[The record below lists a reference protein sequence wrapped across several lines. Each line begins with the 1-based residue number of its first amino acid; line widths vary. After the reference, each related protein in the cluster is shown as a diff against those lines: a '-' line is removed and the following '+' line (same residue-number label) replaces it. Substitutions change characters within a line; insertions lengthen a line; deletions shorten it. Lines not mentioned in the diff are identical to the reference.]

1 MRKSHIHV
9 GATAARKTA
18 KYLGTWRIN
27 MADSEGKKKK
37 PIGKIILGV
46 VIAFLAIGVIGTMTG
61 NGSAGDGNSDN
72 SAAVSDDKEAKEQPK
87 QEEQKQDP
95 YTITEEAADTSSSF
109 DYAITGI
116 LTNNSGRDADY
127 VQVTYNLFDADNNQI
142 GTAMANTSNLKAGGT
157 WKFKASS
164 LKNPSEV
171 ARFELGDVTGF

>member
-1 MRKSHIHV
+1 
-9 GATAARKTA
+9 
-18 KYLGTWRIN
+18 

-72 SAAVSDDKEAKEQPK
+72 SAAVSDDAGAKEQPK

-95 YTITEEAADTSSSF
+95 YTITEEAPDTSNSY

-116 LTNNSGRDADY
+116 LTNNSGRDANS
-127 VQVTYNLFDADNNQI
+127 VMITYNLFDADNNQI
-142 GTAMANTSNLKAGGT
+142 GTAMATASNLKAGGT

-164 LKNPSEV
+164 LKSTNEV
-171 ARFELGDVTGF
+171 ARYELSDVSGF

>member
-1 MRKSHIHV
+1 
-9 GATAARKTA
+9 
-18 KYLGTWRIN
+18 

-46 VIAFLAIGVIGTMTG
+46 VIAFLAIGVIGSMTG

-72 SAAVSDDKEAKEQPK
+72 SAAVSDDEEAKEQPK

-95 YTITEEAADTSSSF
+95 YTITEEAADTSNSY

-116 LTNNSGRDADY
+116 LTNNSGRDANS
-127 VQVTYNLFDADNNQI
+127 VMVTYNLFDTDNNQI
-142 GTAMANTSNLKAGGT
+142 GTAMATASNLKAGGT

-164 LKNPSEV
+164 LKSTNEV
-171 ARFELGDVTGF
+171 ARYELSDVSGF

>member
-1 MRKSHIHV
+1 ME
-9 GATAARKTA
+9 
-18 KYLGTWRIN
+18 
-27 MADSEGKKKK
+27 DSDGKKKK

-46 VIAFLAIGVIGTMTG
+46 VIAFLAIGVIGSMTG

-72 SAAVSDDKEAKEQPK
+72 SAAVSDDKETKEQPK
-87 QEEQKQDP
+87 QEEQPKQDP

>member
-1 MRKSHIHV
+1 
-9 GATAARKTA
+9 
-18 KYLGTWRIN
+18 

-46 VIAFLAIGVIGTMTG
+46 VIVFLAIGVIGSMTG

-72 SAAVSDDKEAKEQPK
+72 SAAVSDDEEAKEQPK

-95 YTITEEAADTSSSF
+95 YTITEEAADTSNSY

-116 LTNNSGRDADY
+116 LTNNSGRDANS
-127 VQVTYNLFDADNNQI
+127 VMVTYNLFDTDNNQI
-142 GTAMANTSNLKAGGT
+142 GTAMATASNLKAGGT

-164 LKNPSEV
+164 LKSTNEV
-171 ARFELGDVTGF
+171 ARYELSDVSGF

>member
-1 MRKSHIHV
+1 
-9 GATAARKTA
+9 
-18 KYLGTWRIN
+18 
-27 MADSEGKKKK
+27 MADSEGKKQK

-46 VIAFLAIGVIGTMTG
+46 VIAFLAIGVIGSMTG

-72 SAAVSDDKEAKEQPK
+72 SAAVSDDAGAKEQPK

-95 YTITEEAADTSSSF
+95 YTITEEAADTSNSF

-116 LTNNSGRDADY
+116 LTNNSGRDAGY

-142 GTAMANTSNLKAGGT
+142 GTAMANTNNLKTGGT

-164 LKNPSEV
+164 FKDPSEV
-171 ARFELGDVTGF
+171 ARYELSDVSGF

>member
-1 MRKSHIHV
+1 
-9 GATAARKTA
+9 
-18 KYLGTWRIN
+18 

-46 VIAFLAIGVIGTMTG
+46 VIAFLAIGVIGSMTG

-95 YTITEEAADTSSSF
+95 YTITEEAADTSNSY

-116 LTNNSGRDADY
+116 LTNNSGRDANSIM
-127 VQVTYNLFDADNNQI
+127 VTYNLFDADNNQI
-142 GTAMANTSNLKAGGT
+142 GTAMATASNLKAGGT

-164 LKNPSEV
+164 LKSTNEV
-171 ARFELGDVTGF
+171 ARYELSDVSGF

>member
-1 MRKSHIHV
+1 
-9 GATAARKTA
+9 
-18 KYLGTWRIN
+18 

-46 VIAFLAIGVIGTMTG
+46 VIAFLAIGVIGSMTS

-72 SAAVSDDKEAKEQPK
+72 SAAVSDDKETKEQPK

-95 YTITEEAADTSSSF
+95 YTITEEAADTSNSY

-116 LTNNSGRDADY
+116 LTNNSGRDANS
-127 VQVTYNLFDADNNQI
+127 VMVTYNLFDADNNQI
-142 GTAMANTSNLKAGGT
+142 GTAMATASNLKAGGT

-164 LKNPSEV
+164 LKSTNEV
-171 ARFELGDVTGF
+171 ARYELSDVSGF